1 MAEKDEEKLLERIDN
16 WKEEDVTQALNNVS
30 IAEIIEVLRCV
41 LSIHN

>member
-30 IAEIIEVLRCV
+30 IAEIIEVLRYV
-41 LSIHN
+41 LNIQN

>member
-1 MAEKDEEKLLERIDN
+1 MEEKDEEKLLERIDN

-41 LSIHN
+41 LNIHN